1 MEVSLSLNGWSIWV
15 FFFFFFSYDLLCH
28 CVFVL
33 KGRNDLINKKIK
45 VWFWSYQ
52 CSLLSFGQI
61 RWKSNGYYAD
71 LRGWAN
77 GGGGR
82 QKAALQGGL
91 VQANKADFLLW
102 FWSFSWQRWSCL
114 QPMPPPLPFATSL
127 KLVHIVSF
135 TIQALFFLRRLRRVF
150 AQRWRARQRNVF
162 LKKFYV
168 FAFLCPQKP
177 SKSRLSF
184 AVVNIKKT
192 ISLVS

>member
-1 MEVSLSLNGWSIWV
+1 MTSEHLLSFGRVWRNEKWREIRASISLFKFLIMEVSLSLKGWSIWV
-15 FFFFFFSYDLLCH
+15 FFFFSYGLLCH

-77 GGGGR
+77 GGGGC
-82 QKAALQGGL
+82 QKAALQDWL

-114 QPMPPPLPFATSL
+114 QPMPPLPLATSL
-127 KLVHIVSF
+127 NLVHSFFYYSSIV
-135 TIQALFFLRRLRRVF
+135 L
-150 AQRWRARQRNVF
+150 
-162 LKKFYV
+162 LKET
-168 FAFLCPQKP
+168 P
-177 SKSRLSF
+177 
-184 AVVNIKKT
+184 
-192 ISLVS
+192 

>member
-1 MEVSLSLNGWSIWV
+1 MTSEHLLSFDRVWRNEKWREIQAGISLFKFLIIEVSLSLNGWSIWV
-15 FFFFFFSYDLLCH
+15 FFFSFPYGLLCH

-77 GGGGR
+77 GGGGC
-82 QKAALQGGL
+82 QKAALQDWL

-102 FWSFSWQRWSCL
+102 FWSFSRQRWSCL
-114 QPMPPPLPFATSL
+114 QPMPPLPFATSL
-127 KLVHIVSF
+127 KLVHSFFYYSSIV
-135 TIQALFFLRRLRRVF
+135 L
-150 AQRWRARQRNVF
+150 
-162 LKKFYV
+162 LKET
-168 FAFLCPQKP
+168 P
-177 SKSRLSF
+177 
-184 AVVNIKKT
+184 
-192 ISLVS
+192 